1 MRTPADHDRFFSICE
16 SQMTTTA
23 GAGLAGVTYAFVPPE
38 ALMGTNFSTASDMYA
53 LGIIICMIGTGA
65 SPYGETMLPAVMVRF
80 AVPV

>member
-1 MRTPADHDRFFSICE
+1 
-16 SQMTTTA
+16 MTTTA

-65 SPYGETMLPAVMVRF
+65 SPYGETLLPAVMVCS
-80 AVPV
+80 AVTVWQSSLLCVPLSFSHRQ